1 MPDSRENLGFGV
13 VSGDLGRQKAFAQI
27 ATLYC
32 HNCCADLW
40 SSLKKRR

>member
-27 ATLYC
+27 A
-32 HNCCADLW
+32 N
-40 SSLKKRR
+40 SQRN